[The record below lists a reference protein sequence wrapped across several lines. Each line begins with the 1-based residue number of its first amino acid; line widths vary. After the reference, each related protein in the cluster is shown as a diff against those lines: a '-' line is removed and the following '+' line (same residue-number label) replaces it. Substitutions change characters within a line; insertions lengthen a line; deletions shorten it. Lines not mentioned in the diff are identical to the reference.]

1 MTRYDGTP
9 ASNVSVAMNAG
20 LTMVALIAAVVAVSF
35 PMSDGQP
42 HRDRDRIGRLEKFAA
57 QQTGEL
63 ADMRDRVLRLE
74 RPNEPVYPPR
84 HPGRI
89 GGKPV
94 IPWIEPW
101 SGSRPSLGT
110 EIGSASEPTIGRT
123 IDQ

>member
-1 MTRYDGTP
+1 MTRYDDTP

-35 PMSDGQP
+35 PMSDGQS
-42 HRDRDRIGRLEKFAA
+42 HRDRDRISRLEKFAA

-84 HPGRI
+84 NPGRI

-101 SGSRPSLGT
+101 SRDPSLGT
-110 EIGSASEPTIGRT
+110 EIGSASEPSIGRT